1 MSELHSDAASAAAGI
16 DLSQFYQVFFEEA
29 GENLDNME
37 QMLLHVDLEH
47 AEDEDLNA
55 IFRCAHSV
63 KGGAATFG
71 FKDIAELTHQM
82 ETLLDKLRRRELA
95 PTSAMVDVLLQSGDA
110 LRAMLGRHQGNG
122 GDPVDTTALLFDIRA
137 MAEGGPMAAAPWA
150 AASAPLAPAAPVV
163 PAAVIQTPG
172 VTAPVAAETAGA
184 AAPGAR
190 WLELTVGPLENLS
203 RAEGLVELFK
213 EIEGL
218 GTIEPL
224 DAGQAADGMRRF
236 KVHTSSSDNDL
247 YDLFGFHVS
256 REQVRLDALG
266 PGYGFHPGAPGA
278 PPEDASTA
286 QAHAPAA
293 PAPSVASAP
302 AAQDDGYGFFDG
314 APGAPSASPVEA
326 AGDGQAAA
334 AGNEAGAPSASG
346 AEASAAHGDSAAHAG
361 AIDSASP
368 SGQAA
373 PSAQATK
380 SAAPSRPDK
389 PAATPAHAD
398 SNTLRVSVDKV
409 DQLINLVGELVITQ
423 AMLAQNSKGVD
434 AALHQQLAAGLAD
447 LERNTRDLQEA
458 VMSIRMIPMSL
469 VFNRFPRMLR
479 DLAAKLGKKVEMV
492 QVGEATELDKG
503 LVEKITDPLTHL
515 VRNSCDHGIESPEQ
529 RVARGKPEHGTITLI
544 ASHQGGS
551 IVIEV
556 RDDGRGMNRQKLLAK
571 ARERGIDAPDTMT
584 DSEVWSLIF
593 APGFST
599 ADVVTDVSG
608 RGVGMDVVKRNIT
621 SLGGTVEIDAAE
633 GYGMTVRVR
642 LPLTLAI
649 MDGMSVGVGE
659 ECYILPLASVVE
671 SFQVTQETIKT
682 IGGSGRVVEV
692 RGEYMPVIELE
703 QVFAVPRYGQD
714 QGPPIMVVVEAEGG
728 RAALLVDELLGQ
740 QQVVVKNLES
750 NYRKVQ
756 DVSGATIMGDGR
768 VALILDIAALVRRSR
783 H

>member
-1 MSELHSDAASAAAGI
+1 MSDLHIDSASAAAGI

-37 QMLLHVDLEH
+37 QMLLHVDLES

-110 LRAMLGRHQGNG
+110 LRAMLGRHQGQG
-122 GDPVDTTALLFDIRA
+122 GDPVDTAALVMGIRS
-137 MAEGGPMAAAPWA
+137 MVETDGGGATHHPAAARVAHTPPAPSA
-150 AASAPLAPAAPVV
+150 AAEEHAFAQPASSAPAVPPEPAR
-163 PAAVIQTPG
+163 
-172 VTAPVAAETAGA
+172 AAETPAKTL
-184 AAPGAR
+184 PR
-190 WLELTVGPLENLS
+190 MLELTVGPMHDISQAN
-203 RAEGLVELFK
+203 GIVELFK

-218 GTIEPL
+218 GLIEPL
-224 DAGQAADGMRRF
+224 DGGQAADGIRRF
-236 KVHTSSSDNDL
+236 KIFTTAADLDL

-256 REQVRLDALG
+256 REQVNLAPLG
-266 PGYGFHPGAPGA
+266 PGYGFHRGAPGA
-278 PPEDASTA
+278 PPEDPRGSQHNAWGTDESF
-286 QAHAPAA
+286 
-293 PAPSVASAP
+293 
-302 AAQDDGYGFFDG
+302 GFFDG
-314 APGAPSASPVEA
+314 APGAPSVQGTA
-326 AGDGQAAA
+326 AQGSATDGEKAAA
-334 AGNEAGAPSASG
+334 APAKASSRVTSATHPGSVGGPSDMHSNNGAST
-346 AEASAAHGDSAAHAG
+346 SAASPAAVK
-361 AIDSASP
+361 
-368 SGQAA
+368 AA
-373 PSAQATK
+373 AAKQDKPIANTAQA
-380 SAAPSRPDK
+380 
-389 PAATPAHAD
+389 D
-398 SNTLRVSVDKV
+398 SSTLRVSVDKV

-423 AMLAQNSKGVD
+423 AMLSQNSKGVD
-434 AALHQQLAAGLAD
+434 AALHQQMAAGLAD

-458 VMSIRMIPMSL
+458 VMSIRMIPMSMI
-469 VFNRFPRMLR
+469 FNRFPRMLR

-503 LVEKITDPLTHL
+503 MVEKITDPLTHL

-529 RVARGKPEHGTITLI
+529 RTARGKPEHGTITLV

-556 RDDGRGMNRQKLLAK
+556 RDDGRGLSRQKLISK
-571 ARERGIDAPDTMT
+571 ARERGIDAPDTLT
-584 DSEVWSLIF
+584 DSEAWSLIF

-599 ADVVTDVSG
+599 AEEVTDVSG

-621 SLGGTVEIDAAE
+621 ALGGTVEIDSAE

-671 SFQVTQETIKT
+671 SFQVKQDTIRT
-682 IGGSGRVVEV
+682 IGSSGRVVEV

-703 QVFAVPRYGQD
+703 QVFAVPRMD
-714 QGPPIMVVVEAEGG
+714 QERGPPIMVVVEAEGG